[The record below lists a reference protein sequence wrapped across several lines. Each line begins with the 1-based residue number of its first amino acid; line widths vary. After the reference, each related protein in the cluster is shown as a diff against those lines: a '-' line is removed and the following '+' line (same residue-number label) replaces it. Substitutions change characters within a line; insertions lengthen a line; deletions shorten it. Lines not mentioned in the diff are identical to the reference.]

1 MGPDACGS
9 DDAAVLVLVSSAA
22 DGGLTLGATV
32 PAAADA
38 AAFDVFGV
46 SLLLSDGT
54 MLSGIAVRHLA
65 KVSLGRKSRALPT
78 IAIESFAC
86 QLWDSLET

>member
-1 MGPDACGS
+1 MGPDACASG
-9 DDAAVLVLVSSAA
+9 DAAVLVLVSSVA

-32 PAAADA
+32 AAAADA
-38 AAFDVFGV
+38 AAVDVFGV

-65 KVSLGRKSRALPT
+65 VSLGRKSRALST

-86 QLWDSLET
+86 QLWDGLET